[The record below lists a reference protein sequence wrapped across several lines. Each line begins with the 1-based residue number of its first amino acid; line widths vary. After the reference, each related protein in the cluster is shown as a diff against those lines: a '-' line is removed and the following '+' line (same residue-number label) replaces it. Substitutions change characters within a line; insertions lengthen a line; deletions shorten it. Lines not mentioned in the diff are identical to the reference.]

1 MKNNKRWYRFGIAV
15 CGLCMVFFSP
25 LRAEASAGGQAM
37 GPLTDDGVAY
47 VPSGSADIYVSM
59 DSWDILKTA
68 SAGESF
74 DISGTAGG
82 EWLEICVGDGVGY
95 VSSQQVEICGRQD
108 LETVLQ
114 DLEAVRQ
121 EAEAQARLEAA
132 DALRQHV
139 VDFALQFVGCRY
151 VYGGTDPHTGVDCSG
166 FTRYVMQN
174 AAGVYLERTS
184 GSQACQG
191 AAVGADQVLPGDLV
205 FYGEG
210 GRVNHVAI
218 YIGNGQVVHASTE
231 KTGVKISNW
240 AYRPPLRIARVLG
253 N

>member
-1 MKNNKRWYRFGIAV
+1 MKNNKRWYRLGIAV
-15 CGLCMVFFSP
+15 CGLCMTFFSP
-25 LRAEASAGGQAM
+25 LRAEASAEGQIM
-37 GPLTDDGVAY
+37 GPLTGDSVAY
-47 VPSGSADIYVSM
+47 VSSESADIYVSM

-74 DISGTAGG
+74 DINKTVDGG
-82 EWLEICVGDGVGY
+82 WLEVCVGDGVGY
-95 VSSQQVEICGRQD
+95 VSGEQVGICGRQD

-114 DLEAVRQ
+114 NLEAVQ
-121 EAEAQARLEAA
+121 QKEEAEARAAAA
-132 DALRQHV
+132 DALRQQV

-166 FTRYVMQN
+166 FARYVMQN

-191 AAVGADQVLPGDLV
+191 ATVGADQILPGDLV
-205 FYGEG
+205 FYGKG
-210 GRVNHVAI
+210 GHVNHVAI
-218 YIGNGQVVHASTE
+218 YIGSGQVVHASTE